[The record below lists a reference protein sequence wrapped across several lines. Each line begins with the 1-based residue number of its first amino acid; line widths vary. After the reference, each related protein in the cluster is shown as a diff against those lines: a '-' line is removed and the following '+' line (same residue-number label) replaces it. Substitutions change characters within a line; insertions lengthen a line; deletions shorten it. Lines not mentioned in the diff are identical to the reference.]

1 MQQHLVQPLAD
12 TKADDAADDVAGRWA
27 YLITT
32 DDDPKGLNQLL
43 HSSHLMTR
51 CIRLFVLGRLRR
63 RFPWMI
69 RFPWKPG
76 TFGHRAA
83 SDYDDGWAPKF
94 GRTYCAGH
102 CPATNDA
109 GKSP

>member
-43 HSSHLMTR
+43 HSSHRDAMYTTLCPR
-51 CIRLFVLGRLRR
+51 
-63 RFPWMI
+63 
-69 RFPWKPG
+69 
-76 TFGHRAA
+76 
-83 SDYDDGWAPKF
+83 
-94 GRTYCAGH
+94 
-102 CPATNDA
+102 PATETVSMDDTVSMETGDIWA
-109 GKSP
+109 SRGI